1 MINPSPLQASTHH
14 WTPPHHKL
22 KITKLDLKLN
32 QKSNKNISCI
42 HEHSRVIVYNEFI
55 LQGEQ
60 GLSHNLLD
68 QSFSFYPVTQFSF
81 WKLTDSIRHQSFT
94 MVSFLDHGGEE
105 ICVILC
111 PFIYFRNQSHD
122 TKKKKN
128 TIQFKR
134 DKNGKRH
141 SIQAI
146 LKGLGLKIYYMNQV
160 LELRKLVL
168 IQFCEYKIKGR
179 QRQRYTC
186 PHLHSL

>member
-68 QSFSFYPVTQFSF
+68 QSFSFYPVTQFFF
-81 WKLTDSIRHQSFT
+81 WKLTDSIRHQSYSQWYLFQI
-94 MVSFLDHGGEE
+94 MEARRYVSFFPLLFISE
-105 ICVILC
+105 IRVMI
-111 PFIYFRNQSHD
+111 P
-122 TKKKKN
+122 KKKK
-128 TIQFKR
+128 KR
-134 DKNGKRH
+134 NN
-141 SIQAI
+141 
-146 LKGLGLKIYYMNQV
+146 LKGIRMANGMVCKP
-160 LELRKLVL
+160 
-168 IQFCEYKIKGR
+168 F
-179 QRQRYTC
+179 
-186 PHLHSL
+186 